1 MLERFVDADG
11 GGFFDTSSDHETLIT
26 RPKDVFDNATPS
38 GNSVA
43 ADVLLRLALLTG
55 REDYRTAAQG
65 VLELLSEPMAR
76 YPLGFARALNALDFF
91 LGRPREIA
99 IIGSVSTPDTQA
111 LLREVFEPFLPNKVV
126 AGGTA
131 TIPLLEARDLRDGKA
146 TAYVCEQYVCQAP
159 TTDPEE
165 LRRMLQDAAI

>member
-1 MLERFVDADG
+1 
-11 GGFFDTSSDHETLIT
+11 
-26 RPKDVFDNATPS
+26 
-38 GNSVA
+38 
-43 ADVLLRLALLTG
+43 
-55 REDYRTAAQG
+55 
-65 VLELLSEPMAR
+65 
-76 YPLGFARALNALDFF
+76 
-91 LGRPREIA
+91 
-99 IIGSVSTPDTQA
+99 
-111 LLREVFEPFLPNKVV
+111 VFEPFLPNKVV